1 MAFTGCTAASIH
13 RRDPTTDRHGG
24 FDLLRFRPGPVHPS
38 LGDLVVPSSLRSTIS
53 IPNLVRTPD
62 RHSPLQPRTPE
73 LKRSASLSLPVAWIT
88 GARHR
93 ARREQSGSEEL
104 LTSRVNT
111 SPLVDC
117 GRTADPY
124 RARHLL
130 FDDGI
135 KRVIARPGS
144 LLRGFIQ
151 KRVKMQFMLLFS
163 RQGKLRLQKWY
174 VPLSDTQKKKISR
187 EVIQMVLARKPKM
200 CSFLEWRDLKI
211 VYKRY
216 ASLYFCCAVEDQENE
231 LITLEIIHRYVELLD
246 KYFGSVCELD
256 IIFNFEKAYYILDEF
271 ILGGEAQETSKKIV
285 LKAIEQAD
293 MLQEEAEAPRSVLE
307 EIGLT

>member
-1 MAFTGCTAASIH
+1 M
-13 RRDPTTDRHGG
+13 R
-24 FDLLRFRPGPVHPS
+24 
-38 LGDLVVPSSLRSTIS
+38 
-53 IPNLVRTPD
+53 
-62 RHSPLQPRTPE
+62 
-73 LKRSASLSLPVAWIT
+73 
-88 GARHR
+88 
-93 ARREQSGSEEL
+93 
-104 LTSRVNT
+104 
-111 SPLVDC
+111 
-117 GRTADPY
+117 
-124 RARHLL
+124 
-130 FDDGI
+130 
-135 KRVIARPGS
+135 
-144 LLRGFIQ
+144 
-151 KRVKMQFMLLFS
+151 FMLLFS

-174 VPLSDTQKKKISR
+174 LPLSDPQKKKISR
-187 EVIQMVLARKPKM
+187 EVIHMVLARKPKM

-271 ILGGEAQETSKKIV
+271 ILGGETQETSKKIV